1 MKRVLAPVFWGGWM
15 LVLILDSRT
24 ALAGAAEGVALC
36 LRTLVPGLFPFFV
49 LSTMLTASLP
59 RGGLLAAG
67 ILGGYPVGARNV
79 ALAWRDGRL
88 TQEEAERMAVL
99 CNCAGPSFI
108 FGAAGNL
115 HPFRLWAVYLF
126 SVAALWLAM
135 PKCTPAPIMMK
146 PQSLPDAVF
155 SAVKAL
161 AGVCGWVI
169 LARTLLAVL
178 DRWVLWMLPDWGQA
192 LAGGILELTN
202 GILSLDNQ
210 EYAFVLAAGMLGFGG
225 LCVMMQTASVTRG
238 LSLRYYFPGKL
249 FQSCVCMTAAAL
261 VQRTTLP
268 LWFWGSLLMTGSI
281 CAVILRKSEIRY
293 GNPVAVG
300 V

>member
-1 MKRVLAPVFWGGWM
+1 M
-15 LVLILDSRT
+15 VLILDCRT
-24 ALAGAAEGVALC
+24 ALSGAAEGVALC
-36 LRTLVPGLFPFFV
+36 LRTLIPGLFPFFV

-59 RGGLLAAG
+59 KGGLLVAG
-67 ILGGYPVGARNV
+67 ILGGYPVGARN
-79 ALAWRDGRL
+79 AAIAWRDGRL
-88 TQEEAERMAVL
+88 NKEEAERMAVL

-108 FGAAGNL
+108 FGATGNL
-115 HPFRLWAVYLF
+115 HPWLLWAVYLF
-126 SVAALWLAM
+126 SVAALWLVM
-135 PKCTPAPIMMK
+135 PKCTPAPIMTK

-161 AGVCGWVI
+161 VGVCGWVI